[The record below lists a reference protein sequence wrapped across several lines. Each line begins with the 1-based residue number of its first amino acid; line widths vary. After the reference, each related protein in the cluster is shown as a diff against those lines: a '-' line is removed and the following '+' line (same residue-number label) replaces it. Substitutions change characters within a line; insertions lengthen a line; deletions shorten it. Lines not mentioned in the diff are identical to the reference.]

1 MIVKVLADMNAD
13 ERSAFF
19 KSQYI

>member
-1 MIVKVLADMNAD
+1 VKKLEELNTD